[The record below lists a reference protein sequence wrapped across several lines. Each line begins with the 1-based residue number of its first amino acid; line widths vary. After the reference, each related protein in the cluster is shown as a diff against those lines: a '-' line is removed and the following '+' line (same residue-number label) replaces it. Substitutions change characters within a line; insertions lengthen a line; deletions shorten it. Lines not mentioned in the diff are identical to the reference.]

1 MIRLNKDF
9 TDWGWFH
16 HSEMVHLMIYML
28 INAYEKDGFWEDIP
42 VKRGQLITSLRKIES
57 QTGMSVR
64 KVRTC
69 LQKLCASECIEMDAT
84 NLRTI
89 ITIRNYEG
97 YCDGSM
103 HYRPV
108 EQVIEANNKH
118 EVEVVDAIEETE
130 KVEVVKNTINLH
142 GLVDDLMRQ
151 EVALNAF
158 CMQNRI
164 TTHDFATLA
173 FEVINEWEL
182 QGLVKTN
189 ISEAKKHLFNTIRI
203 KIKNKASNGNK
214 TPTKEERYAEFY
226 AHLAEQLSRPD
237 NSAEEEAELFKHF

>member
-1 MIRLNKDF
+1 MIRLNKEF

-16 HSEMVHLMIYML
+16 DAGAVHLFIYLLL
-28 INAYEKDGFWEDIP
+28 IAFEKDGMWEDIP
-42 VKRGQLITSLRKIES
+42 VKRGQVITSLRKIES
-57 QTGMSVR
+57 QTGMSLKTIR
-64 KVRTC
+64 NRLDK
-69 LQKLCASECIEMDAT
+69 LQANEDIYIDTT
-84 NLRTI
+84 NYRTI
-89 ITIRNYEG
+89 ITIRNYDG

-108 EQVIEANNKH
+108 EQIVDENNKH

-164 TTHDFATLA
+164 TTHDFETLA

-182 QGLVKTN
+182 QGMVKTN

-237 NSAEEEAELFKHF
+237 NSAAEEAELFKHF